1 MLLGRKALKI
11 LQLRGGVFRESTKK
25 FAEKQMMVV
34 RFDTVHTD
42 SDFQKV
48 WSGM

>member
-1 MLLGRKALKI
+1 MGARLSKFYNSG
-11 LQLRGGVFRESTKK
+11 GGVFRESTKK